1 MIFWTSFL
9 NVLYDELYLHHPNTP
24 PPPPP
29 LLHAM
34 DHNNTDIEGGE
45 ENFTVSK
52 KNLTMI

>member
-9 NVLYDELYLHHPNTP
+9 NVLYDELYLHHPNT
-24 PPPPP
+24 PPP

-52 KNLTMI
+52 KNFTMI

>member
-1 MIFWTSFL
+1 MYCT
-9 NVLYDELYLHHPNTP
+9 YDELYLHQTP
-24 PPPPP
+24 SPP
-29 LLHAM
+29 LAPPFPIHTV

>member
-1 MIFWTSFL
+1 MYCMMNFIFITQ
-9 NVLYDELYLHHPNTP
+9 T
-24 PPPPP
+24 PPPP